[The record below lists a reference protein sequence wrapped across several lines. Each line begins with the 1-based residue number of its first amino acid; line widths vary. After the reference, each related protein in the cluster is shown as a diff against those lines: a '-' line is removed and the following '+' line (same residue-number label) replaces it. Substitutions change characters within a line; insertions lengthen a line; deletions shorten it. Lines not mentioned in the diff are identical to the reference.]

1 MSKPHADRHWS
12 GHFPVTSTA
21 LLSILE
27 RAARGETR
35 FSTLERRLHLACEVW
50 AAVNAGE
57 LEVLFAA
64 GGVRRQAAA
73 AFSAIGAE
81 RVAEVLREASIRPIG
96 SSGAAENERIA
107 ALENDLK
114 HVSEPVD
121 ELIARFARCY
131 LGAAAQLRES
141 ARALSQRASG

>member
-81 RVAEVLREASIRPIG
+81 RVAEVLRKALIRPIG
-96 SSGAAENERIA
+96 SSGAVENERIA

-121 ELIARFARCY
+121 ELIARVARSY

-141 ARALSQRASG
+141 PPALSQRASG

>member
-1 MSKPHADRHWS
+1 MISKPHADRHWS

-64 GGVRRQAAA
+64 GGVLRHAPA

-81 RVAEVLREASIRPIG
+81 RVAEVLCKASIRPIG
-96 SSGAAENERIA
+96 RIA

-121 ELIARFARCY
+121 ELIARFARSY

-141 ARALSQRASG
+141 APALSQRASG